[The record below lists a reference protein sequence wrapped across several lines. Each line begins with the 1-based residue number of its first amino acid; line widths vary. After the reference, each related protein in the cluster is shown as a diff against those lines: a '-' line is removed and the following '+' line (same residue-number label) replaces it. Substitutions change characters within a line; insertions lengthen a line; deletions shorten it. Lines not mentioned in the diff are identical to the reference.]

1 MRNTR
6 TINAKS
12 IPTDYKGLMEIFPL
26 RPIRDDTDLDN
37 SLELVDD
44 LAVINKPTA
53 DQADYLDVLSTM
65 IEAYERDNMDDFLS
79 RSGPIGRLKFL
90 LTEHSMSGSDLGRV
104 LGNRT
109 TGPAVLRGERGLSQ
123 RHIKK
128 LARYFGVNP
137 GLFLSPAGG

>member
-26 RPIRDDTDLDN
+26 RPIRDDIDLDN
-37 SLELVDD
+37 SLELVDC

-53 DQADYLDVLSTM
+53 DQADYLDVLSIM
-65 IEAYERDNMDDFLS
+65 IEAYERDNKDDFLS
-79 RSGPIGRLKFL
+79 RSKPIDRLKFL
-90 LTEHSMSGSDLGRV
+90 LNEHKMSGSDLGRK

-109 TGPAVLRGERGLSQ
+109 VGSAILRGERSLS
-123 RHIKK
+123 RSHIQT

-137 GLFLSPAGG
+137 GLFLSP